1 MKILRPVFAII
12 AGIIVM
18 VVVVALVEAVGHA
31 MFPPPQEVIDTVM
44 AYYEVS
50 TTGDPETV
58 AAAREARNV
67 AIADYLRDAPVGAL
81 LFVVSAWIV
90 GSFVGGGVAALTD
103 RRNAV
108 AFALAVGL
116 VDVFGIVYTTQVD
129 ISHPLWMPVV
139 GVAGVVVAALAAGK
153 ILEKRKVDAVES
165 PEAT

>member
-1 MKILRPVFAII
+1 M
-12 AGIIVM
+12 
-18 VVVVALVEAVGHA
+18 
-31 MFPPPQEVIDTVM
+31 
-44 AYYEVS
+44 
-50 TTGDPETV
+50 
-58 AAAREARNV
+58 
-67 AIADYLRDAPVGAL
+67 
-81 LFVVSAWIV
+81 

-153 ILEKRKVDAVES
+153 ILEKRKVEVVES